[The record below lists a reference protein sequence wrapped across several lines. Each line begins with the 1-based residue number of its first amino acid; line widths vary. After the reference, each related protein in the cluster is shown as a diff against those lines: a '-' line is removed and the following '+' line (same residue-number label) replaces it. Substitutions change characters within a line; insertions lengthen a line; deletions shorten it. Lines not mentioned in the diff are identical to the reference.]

1 MNVRSI
7 VRLLLRGGPPPA
19 AALLLLGASAAAG
32 AQSVSTAASQQAN
45 AAPTQLQEV
54 IVTAEKRRQ
63 PLLEAPVSVT
73 VVSGQALEQRH
84 EVKLAD
90 YLAQIP
96 GISVQDNGYG
106 QVDFSIRGIGSSPNL
121 APTVGVEVDGVPIGS
136 SNAAGDAALKPDID
150 PNDMANIQVL
160 YGPQGTLYGDD
171 AMGGLIEYTT
181 VKPDLESFSGR
192 VEADTSTVQG
202 GGVGSAQRA
211 MVNLPIID
219 GTLGV
224 RITGFLRHDPGF
236 IDDVESGQKNVND
249 DAAKGGRVDMLW
261 QIASNASLRL
271 NALAQD
277 GDANGDAEEILNS
290 DYQSVN
296 GDLKSVGR
304 GGFNGFQSKYRF
316 YTGTLDIDLGWA
328 HLLSLSGYNTTE
340 YVANLDLTNVFGP
353 IFGTPPFVLYPLAQ
367 DDRTNKFSQEIRLT
381 SPSNQP
387 LEWIGGLYYTREQ
400 TTFAQTLTDID
411 TTTGQPFAG
420 FPTSVLSAPLMNPPT
435 AFHDYAGYVT
445 LTYHFSPKFDLEAG
459 GRYTSETTDV
469 PYTSATGL
477 IAGAPTPAS
486 SEKDD
491 ATTFLA
497 SARYHLSPDQ
507 MAYLRVASGFRP
519 GGSNGVLPGV
529 PPTYGPDKTVNYE
542 LGYKAAYLDRRLELE
557 TALFYID
564 WTNIQ
569 LEALNE
575 YDEGFTVNG
584 NKARSQ
590 GAQFEQPVPDRPW
603 LLGAAL
609 AHVHGCRDDRGG
621 AGQLR
626 GRGRRGAALCQ
637 QMERQLRSREAVP
650 DHTALAGLG
659 AGGLRLLR
667 RPLRPVQLHRA
678 AGAAAAA
685 SLHSA
690 LQHGRFPRRHQRWP
704 LFRQPVP
711 AQSQQRA
718 RHHQPAG
725 RGRGRQRR
733 PAGNDHHAAYHR
745 HLSDRELLICD
756 YR

>member
-7 VRLLLRGGPPPA
+7 VRLLLRGGSPPA
-19 AALLLLGASAAAG
+19 VALLLLGATAVAG
-32 AQSVSTAASQQAN
+32 AQSAQTAASQQAN
-45 AAPTQLQEV
+45 EAPMQLQEV

-73 VVSGQALEQRH
+73 VVSGQTLEQRH

-106 QVDFSIRGIGSSPNL
+106 QVDFSIRGIGSSPDL

-181 VKPDLESFSGR
+181 VKPDLEHFSGR

-219 GTLGV
+219 GTLGL

-249 DAAKGGRVDMLW
+249 DAAKGGRIDMLW

-277 GDANGDAEEILNS
+277 GNANGDAEEILNP

-296 GDLKSVGR
+296 GDLKSTGR
-304 GGFNGFQSKYRF
+304 GGFNGYQSKYRF
-316 YTGTLDIDLGWA
+316 YTATLDIDLGWA
-328 HLLSLSGYNTTE
+328 HLLSLSGYNTTY

-420 FPTSVLSAPLMNPPT
+420 FPTGVLSAPLVNPPT

-497 SARYHLSPDQ
+497 AARYHFSPDQ

-542 LGYKAAYLDRRLELE
+542 LGYKGAYLDRRLELE

-569 LEALNE
+569 LTALNE

-584 NKARSQ
+584 NRARSQ
-590 GAQFEQPVPDRPW
+590 GAQFSGQY
-603 LLGAAL
+603 LLGYGFSAQLSLTYTDAAMIGAGPPSSGAVAGAAL
-609 AHVHGCRDDRGG
+609 PYANKWSGTFSLEKRFPITPRWQGSAQLIYDFFGDRYGPFN
-621 AGQLR
+621 
-626 GRGRRGAALCQ
+626 
-637 QMERQLRSREAVP
+637 SIVP
-650 DHTALAGLG
+650 PAPQEPQVFIPHYNTVDLLAGISDGRYSVNLFLRNLTNARG
-659 AGGLRLLR
+659 INSLQAEGGGGNGDLQGTIITPRTI
-667 RPLRPVQLHRA
+667 
-678 AGAAAAA
+678 GI
-685 SLHSA
+685 SLTA
-690 LQHGRFPRRHQRWP
+690 NF
-704 LFRQPVP
+704 
-711 AQSQQRA
+711 
-718 RHHQPAG
+718 
-725 RGRGRQRR
+725 
-733 PAGNDHHAAYHR
+733 
-745 HLSDRELLICD
+745 
-756 YR
+756 

>member
-7 VRLLLRGGPPPA
+7 VRLLLRGGSPPA
-19 AALLLLGASAAAG
+19 VALLLLGASAVAG
-32 AQSVSTAASQQAN
+32 AQSAQTAASQQAN
-45 AAPTQLQEV
+45 EAPMQLQEV

-73 VVSGQALEQRH
+73 VVSGQTLEQRH

-181 VKPDLESFSGR
+181 VKPDLERFSGR

-219 GTLGV
+219 GTLGL

-249 DAAKGGRVDMLW
+249 DAAKGGRIDMLW

-277 GDANGDAEEILNS
+277 GNANGDAEEILNP

-296 GDLKSVGR
+296 GDLKSIGR
-304 GGFNGFQSKYRF
+304 GGFNGYQSKYRF
-316 YTGTLDIDLGWA
+316 YTATLDIDLGWA
-328 HLLSLSGYNTTE
+328 HLLSLSGYNTTY

-420 FPTSVLSAPLMNPPT
+420 FPTGVLSAPLVNPPT

-497 SARYHLSPDQ
+497 AARYHFSPDQ

-542 LGYKAAYLDRRLELE
+542 LGYKGAYLDRRLELE

-569 LEALNE
+569 LTALNE

-584 NKARSQ
+584 NRARSQ
-590 GAQFEQPVPDRPW
+590 GAQFSGQY
-603 LLGAAL
+603 LLGYGFSAQLSLTYTDAAMIGAGPPSSGAVAGAAL
-609 AHVHGCRDDRGG
+609 PYANKWSGTFSLEKRFPITPRWQGSAQVIYDFFGDRYGPFN
-621 AGQLR
+621 
-626 GRGRRGAALCQ
+626 
-637 QMERQLRSREAVP
+637 SIVP
-650 DHTALAGLG
+650 PAPQEPQVFIPHYNTVDFLAGISDGRYSVNLFLRNLTNARG
-659 AGGLRLLR
+659 INSLQAEGGGGNGDLQGTIITPRTIGL
-667 RPLRPVQLHRA
+667 
-678 AGAAAAA
+678 
-685 SLHSA
+685 SLTA
-690 LQHGRFPRRHQRWP
+690 NF
-704 LFRQPVP
+704 
-711 AQSQQRA
+711 
-718 RHHQPAG
+718 
-725 RGRGRQRR
+725 
-733 PAGNDHHAAYHR
+733 
-745 HLSDRELLICD
+745 
-756 YR
+756 

>member
-7 VRLLLRGGPPPA
+7 VRMLLRGGPAPA
-19 AALLLLGASAAAG
+19 AALLLLGASAVAG
-32 AQSVSTAASQQAN
+32 AATAAPADSPQGN
-45 AAPTQLQEV
+45 EAAPMQLQEV

-73 VVSGQALEQRH
+73 VVSGQTLDQRH

-181 VKPDLESFSGR
+181 VKPDLSHFSGR
-192 VEADTSTVQG
+192 VEADVSQVQG
-202 GGVGSAQRA
+202 GGVGDAQRA
-211 MVNLPIID
+211 MVNLPVID
-219 GTLGV
+219 GTLAL

-236 IDDVESGQKNVND
+236 IDDVESGQDNVND
-249 DAAKGGRVDMLW
+249 DSAKGGRVDVLW
-261 QIASNASLRL
+261 QIAGNASLRL

-277 GDANGDAEEILNS
+277 GTANGDAEEILNP

-296 GDLKSVGR
+296 GDLKSIGQA
-304 GGFNGFQSKYRF
+304 GFNGFQSKYRF
-316 YTGTLDIDLGWA
+316 YTATLDIDLGWA
-328 HLLSLSGYNTTE
+328 HLLSLSGYNTTDFD
-340 YVANLDLTNVFGP
+340 AKLDLTQVFGP
-353 IFGTPPFVLYPLAQ
+353 IFGTPPFVLYPLGQ
-367 DDRTNKFSQEIRLT
+367 TDGTNKFSQEIRLT

-400 TTFAQTLTDID
+400 TSFAQTLTAFD
-411 TTTGQPFAG
+411 TQTNGPFPG
-420 FPTSVLSAPLMNPPT
+420 FPTSVLSAPLLNPPT
-435 AFHDYAGYVT
+435 TFHDYAGYLT
-445 LTYHFSPKFDLEAG
+445 LTYHFSPKFDVEAG
-459 GRYTSETTDV
+459 GRYTTETTDV
-469 PYTSATGL
+469 PESSATGL

-497 SARYHLSPDQ
+497 SGRYHISADE

-529 PPTYGPDKTVNYE
+529 PPTYGPDKTINYE
-542 LGYKAAYLDRRLELE
+542 LGYKGAYLDKRLEIE

-564 WTNIQ
+564 WSNIQ

-575 YDEGFTVNG
+575 YSEGFTVNG
-584 NKARSQ
+584 NKAKSQ
-590 GAQFEQPVPDRPW
+590 GAQFSGQYLIGDGFSAQLSLTYTDAAMNGAGPASSGATA
-603 LLGAAL
+603 GAAL
-609 AHVHGCRDDRGG
+609 PYANRWSGNFSLEKRFPITPRWQGSAQVVYNYFGDRYGPFNSVTPP
-621 AGQLR
+621 APAEPQ
-626 GRGRRGAALCQ
+626 
-637 QMERQLRSREAVP
+637 VFIP
-650 DHTALAGLG
+650 DYSTVDFLAGITDGRYSVNLFLRNLSNARG
-659 AGGLRLLR
+659 ITSLQAEGGGGNGNLQATIITPRTIGL
-667 RPLRPVQLHRA
+667 
-678 AGAAAAA
+678 
-685 SLHSA
+685 SLTA
-690 LQHGRFPRRHQRWP
+690 NF
-704 LFRQPVP
+704 
-711 AQSQQRA
+711 
-718 RHHQPAG
+718 
-725 RGRGRQRR
+725 
-733 PAGNDHHAAYHR
+733 
-745 HLSDRELLICD
+745 
-756 YR
+756 

>member
-7 VRLLLRGGPPPA
+7 VRLLLRGGSPPA
-19 AALLLLGASAAAG
+19 AALLLLGAAAVAG
-32 AQSVSTAASQQAN
+32 AQSAPTAAPQPAN
-45 AAPTQLQEV
+45 EAPMQLQEV
-54 IVTAEKRRQ
+54 IVTAEKRRE

-73 VVSGQALEQRH
+73 VVTGQTLEQRH

-106 QVDFSIRGIGSSPNL
+106 QIDFSIRGIGSSPNL

-171 AMGGLIEYTT
+171 AMGGLVEYTT
-181 VKPDLESFSGR
+181 VKPDLEHFSGR
-192 VEADTSTVQG
+192 VEADASTVQG
-202 GGVGSAQRA
+202 GGAGSAQRA
-211 MVNLPIID
+211 MVDLPIVD
-219 GTLGV
+219 GTLGL

-277 GDANGDAEEILNS
+277 GNANGDATEILNP

-296 GDLKSVGR
+296 GDLKSIGR
-304 GGFNGFQSKYRF
+304 AGFNGFQSKYRF

-340 YVANLDLTNVFGP
+340 YVANLDLTDVFGP

-367 DDRTNKFSQEIRLT
+367 DDRTDKFSQEIRLT

-387 LEWIGGLYYTREQ
+387 LEWIAGLYYTREQ
-400 TTFAQTLTDID
+400 TSFAQTLTDID
-411 TTTGQPFAG
+411 TTTGQGFSG
-420 FPTSVLSAPLMNPPT
+420 FPTSVLSAPLVNPPT
-435 AFHDYAGYVT
+435 DFHDYAGYLT

-459 GRYTSETTDV
+459 GRYTTETTDV
-469 PYTSATGL
+469 PYSSATGL

-486 SEKDD
+486 SEKDN

-497 SARYHLSPDQ
+497 SARYHITADQ

-529 PPTYGPDKTVNYE
+529 PATYGPDKTVNYE
-542 LGYKAAYLDRRLELE
+542 IGYKGAYLDRRLELE

-590 GAQFEQPVPDRPW
+590 GAQFSGQY
-603 LLGAAL
+603 LLGYGLSAQLSLTYTDAAMIGAGPASSGAVAGAAL
-609 AHVHGCRDDRGG
+609 PYANKWGGSFGLEKRFPITPRWQGSAQVIYDFFGDRYGPFN
-621 AGQLR
+621 
-626 GRGRRGAALCQ
+626 
-637 QMERQLRSREAVP
+637 SIVP
-650 DHTALAGLG
+650 PAPEEPQVFIPHYNTVDFLAGIGDGRYALNLFLRNLTNARG
-659 AGGLRLLR
+659 ITSLQAEGGGGNGNLQGTIITPRTI
-667 RPLRPVQLHRA
+667 
-678 AGAAAAA
+678 GI
-685 SLHSA
+685 SLTA
-690 LQHGRFPRRHQRWP
+690 NF
-704 LFRQPVP
+704 
-711 AQSQQRA
+711 
-718 RHHQPAG
+718 
-725 RGRGRQRR
+725 
-733 PAGNDHHAAYHR
+733 
-745 HLSDRELLICD
+745 
-756 YR
+756 

>member
-7 VRLLLRGGPPPA
+7 VRLLLRGGSPPA

-32 AQSVSTAASQQAN
+32 AQSAQTAASQQAN
-45 AAPTQLQEV
+45 EAPTQLQEV
-54 IVTAEKRRQ
+54 VVTAEKRRE

-96 GISVQDNGYG
+96 GISVQDNGFG
-106 QVDFSIRGIGSSPNL
+106 QVDFSIRGIGSSPFL

-171 AMGGLIEYTT
+171 AMGGLVEFTT
-181 VKPDLESFSGR
+181 VKPDLERFSGR
-192 VEADTSTVQG
+192 VEADASTVEG

-211 MVNLPIID
+211 MINLPVID
-219 GTLGV
+219 GTLAL

-271 NALAQD
+271 NALTQD
-277 GDANGDAEEILNS
+277 GNANGDAEEILNS
-290 DYQSVN
+290 DHQSVN
-296 GDLKSVGR
+296 GDLKGIGR
-304 GGFNGFQSKYRF
+304 GGFNEFQTKYRL
-316 YTGTLDIDLGWA
+316 YTATLDIDLGWA
-328 HLLSLSGYNTTE
+328 HLLSLSGYNTTNF
-340 YVANLDLTNVFGP
+340 VADLDLTNVFGP
-353 IFGTPPFVLYPLAQ
+353 IFGTPPFVLFPLAQ
-367 DDRTNKFSQEIRLT
+367 EDRTDKFSQEIRLT

-387 LEWIGGLYYTREQ
+387 LEWIAGLYYTHEQ
-400 TTFAQTLTDID
+400 TTFAQTLTDVD
-411 TTTGQPFAG
+411 TMTGGPFPA
-420 FPTSVLSAPLMNPPT
+420 FPTPVLSAPLVNPPT
-435 AFHDYAGYVT
+435 TFHDYAGYLT
-445 LTYHFSPKFDLEAG
+445 LTYHFSPRFDLEAG

-469 PYTSATGL
+469 PYSSATGL

-486 SEKDD
+486 SEKDN

-497 SARYHLSPDQ
+497 SARYHITPDQ

-529 PPTYGPDKTVNYE
+529 PATYGPDKTVNYE
-542 LGYKAAYLDRRLELE
+542 LGYKGSYLDRRLELE

-569 LEALNE
+569 LLALNE
-575 YDEGFTVNG
+575 YSEGFTVNG

-590 GAQFEQPVPDRPW
+590 GAQFSGQYLIGYGLSAGLSLTYTDAAMIQAGPASSGAVA
-603 LLGAAL
+603 GAAL
-609 AHVHGCRDDRGG
+609 PYANKWSANFSLEERFPITPRWQGSAQVIYGFFGDRYGPFN
-621 AGQLR
+621 
-626 GRGRRGAALCQ
+626 
-637 QMERQLRSREAVP
+637 SVVP
-650 DHTALAGLG
+650 PAPQEPQIFIPHYSTVDLLAGISDGRYAVNLFLRNLTDTRG
-659 AGGLRLLR
+659 ITSLQAEGGGGNGDLEATIITPRT
-667 RPLRPVQLHRA
+667 V
-678 AGAAAAA
+678 GI
-685 SLHSA
+685 SLTA
-690 LQHGRFPRRHQRWP
+690 NF
-704 LFRQPVP
+704 
-711 AQSQQRA
+711 
-718 RHHQPAG
+718 
-725 RGRGRQRR
+725 
-733 PAGNDHHAAYHR
+733 
-745 HLSDRELLICD
+745 
-756 YR
+756 

>member
-7 VRLLLRGGPPPA
+7 VRLLLRGGSPAA
-19 AALLLLGASAAAG
+19 AALLLLGISGVAG
-32 AQSVSTAASQQAN
+32 AQSASTAASQTSDE
-45 AAPTQLQEV
+45 APMQLQEV

-73 VVSGQALEQRH
+73 VVSGQTLEQRH

-171 AMGGLIEYTT
+171 AMGGLVEYTT
-181 VKPDLESFSGR
+181 VKPDLSRFAGR
-192 VEADTSTVQG
+192 VEADASQVQG
-202 GGVGSAQRA
+202 GGVGDAQRA
-211 MVNLPIID
+211 MVNLPVID
-219 GTLGV
+219 GTLAV
-224 RITGFLRHDPGF
+224 RISGFLRHDPGF
-236 IDDVESGQKNVND
+236 IDDVESGQNNVND

-290 DYQSVN
+290 GYQSLN
-296 GDLKSVGR
+296 GDLKSIGR

-316 YTGTLDIDLGWA
+316 YTATLDIDLGWA

-340 YVANLDLTNVFGP
+340 YNADLDLTNVFGP
-353 IFGTPPFVLYPLAQ
+353 IFGTPPFVLFPLTQ
-367 DDRTNKFSQEIRLT
+367 GDRTNKFSQEIRLT

-387 LEWIGGLYYTREQ
+387 LEWIGGLYYTREN
-400 TTFAQTLTDID
+400 TSFAQTLTDID
-411 TTTGQPFAG
+411 TTTGQGFAG
-420 FPTSVLSAPLMNPPT
+420 FPTSILSAPLVNPPT
-435 AFHDYAGYVT
+435 AFHDYAGYLT

-469 PYTSATGL
+469 PYASATGL
-477 IAGAPTPAS
+477 IAGAPTPAA
-486 SEKDD
+486 SEKDT

-497 SARYHLSPDQ
+497 SGRYHISADQ

-529 PPTYGPDKTVNYE
+529 PATYGPDKTVNYE
-542 LGYKAAYLDRRLELE
+542 IGYKGAFLDRRLELE

-569 LEALNE
+569 LEALNQ
-575 YDEGFTVNG
+575 YSEGFTVNG
-584 NKARSQ
+584 NKAKSQ
-590 GAQFEQPVPDRPW
+590 GAQFSGQY
-603 LLGAAL
+603 LLGDGFSAQLSFTYTDAAMSQAGPASSGAPAGAAL
-609 AHVHGCRDDRGG
+609 PYANRWSGSFSLEKRIPITPRWQGSAQLIYTYFGDRSGPFNSVTPP
-621 AGQLR
+621 APAQP
-626 GRGRRGAALCQ
+626 Q
-637 QMERQLRSREAVP
+637 VFIP
-650 DHTALAGLG
+650 DYSTVDLLAGIGDGRYSVNLFLRNLANKRG
-659 AGGLRLLR
+659 ITSLQAEGGGGNGGLQATIITPRTIG
-667 RPLRPVQLHRA
+667 V
-678 AGAAAAA
+678 
-685 SLHSA
+685 SLTA
-690 LQHGRFPRRHQRWP
+690 NF
-704 LFRQPVP
+704 
-711 AQSQQRA
+711 
-718 RHHQPAG
+718 
-725 RGRGRQRR
+725 
-733 PAGNDHHAAYHR
+733 
-745 HLSDRELLICD
+745 
-756 YR
+756 

>member
-7 VRLLLRGGPPPA
+7 VRMLLRGESPPA
-19 AALLLLGASAAAG
+19 AALLLLGVSAVAG
-32 AQSVSTAASQQAN
+32 AQN
-45 AAPTQLQEV
+45 AATGGVQQTDQAPMQLQEV

-73 VVSGQALEQRH
+73 VVSGRTLDQRH

-90 YLAQIP
+90 YLAQVP
-96 GISVQDNGYG
+96 GVSVQDNGYG

-171 AMGGLIEYTT
+171 AMGGLVEYTT
-181 VKPDLESFSGR
+181 VKPDLDRFSGR
-192 VEADTSTVQG
+192 AEADVSQVQG
-202 GGVGSAQRA
+202 GGVGDAQRA
-211 MVNLPIID
+211 MVNLPVID
-219 GTLGV
+219 GTLAL

-236 IDDVESGQKNVND
+236 IDDVESGQRNVND
-249 DAAKGGRVDMLW
+249 DSAKGGRVDMLW
-261 QIASNASLRL
+261 RIASNASLRL

-277 GDANGDAEEILNS
+277 GNANGDAEEILNS
-290 DYQSVN
+290 SYQSVN

-304 GGFNGFQSKYRF
+304 AGFNGFQSKYRF

-328 HLLSLSGYNTTE
+328 HLLSLSGYNTTD

-367 DDRTNKFSQEIRLT
+367 DDRTSKFSQEIRLT

-387 LEWIGGLYYTREQ
+387 LEWIGGLYYTREN
-400 TTFAQTLTDID
+400 TGFAQTLTDID
-411 TTTGQPFAG
+411 TTTGQGFAA
-420 FPTSVLSAPLMNPPT
+420 FPTSVLSAPLVNPPT
-435 AFHDYAGYVT
+435 AFHDYAGYLT

-459 GRYTSETTDV
+459 GRYTTEKTDV
-469 PYTSATGL
+469 PYSSATGL

-486 SEKDD
+486 SEKDN

-497 SARYHLSPDQ
+497 AGRYHISRDQ

-529 PPTYGPDKTVNYE
+529 PATYGPDKTVNYE
-542 LGYKAAYLDRRLELE
+542 LGYKGAFLDHRLELE

-569 LEALNE
+569 LGALNQ

-590 GAQFEQPVPDRPW
+590 GAQFSGQY
-603 LLGAAL
+603 LLGYGLSAQLSLTYADAAMVQTGPPSSGAVAGAAL
-609 AHVHGCRDDRGG
+609 PYANKWSGSFSLQKRFPITPRWQGSAQVVYDFFGDRYGPFN
-621 AGQLR
+621 
-626 GRGRRGAALCQ
+626 
-637 QMERQLRSREAVP
+637 SIVP
-650 DHTALAGLG
+650 PAPQEPQVFIPHYSTVDFLAGVSDGRYSVNLFLRNLANERG
-659 AGGLRLLR
+659 ITSLQAEGGGGNGNLQATIITPRTIGVSL
-667 RPLRPVQLHRA
+667 
-678 AGAAAAA
+678 AA
-685 SLHSA
+685 S
-690 LQHGRFPRRHQRWP
+690 F
-704 LFRQPVP
+704 
-711 AQSQQRA
+711 
-718 RHHQPAG
+718 
-725 RGRGRQRR
+725 
-733 PAGNDHHAAYHR
+733 
-745 HLSDRELLICD
+745 
-756 YR
+756 

>member
-1 MNVRSI
+1 MNVRSN
-7 VRLLLRGGPPPA
+7 VRLLLRGGSPPA
-19 AALLLLGASAAAG
+19 AALLLLGVSATAGAQGAATTASAAAG
-32 AQSVSTAASQQAN
+32 EG
-45 AAPTQLQEV
+45 PTQLQEV
-54 IVTAEKRRQ
+54 VVTAEKRRQ

-73 VVSGQALEQRH
+73 VVSGQALAQRH

-106 QVDFSIRGIGSSPNL
+106 QIDFSIRGIGSSPNL

-171 AMGGLIEYTT
+171 AMGGLVEYTT
-181 VKPDLESFSGR
+181 VKPDLERFSGR
-192 VEADTSTVQG
+192 AEADTEKVSG

-219 GTLGV
+219 GTLAL

-236 IDDVESGQKNVND
+236 IDDVESGQDNVND
-249 DAAKGGRVDMLW
+249 ASSKGGRVDLLW

-277 GDANGDAEEILNS
+277 GDANGDATEILNS

-296 GDLKSVGR
+296 GDLKSIGR
-304 GGFNGFQSKYRF
+304 AGFNGFQSKYRF
-316 YTGTLDIDLGWA
+316 YTATLDIDLGWA

-340 YVANLDLTNVFGP
+340 YDANLDLTDVFGP

-367 DDRTNKFSQEIRLT
+367 ADRTNKFSQEIRLT

-400 TTFAQTLTDID
+400 TSFAQTLTDID
-411 TTTGQPFAG
+411 TTTGQGFAG
-420 FPTSVLSAPLMNPPT
+420 FPTSVLSAPLVNPPT
-435 AFHDYAGYVT
+435 DFHDYAGYLT
-445 LTYHFSPKFDLEAG
+445 LTYHFSPKFDLEGG
-459 GRYTSETTDV
+459 GRYTTETTDV

-477 IAGAPTPAS
+477 IAGSPTPAS
-486 SEKDD
+486 TEKDD

-497 SARYHLSPDQ
+497 AARYHITPDE
-507 MAYLRVASGFRP
+507 MAYVRVASGFRP

-529 PPTYGPDKTVNYE
+529 APTYGPDKTVNYE
-542 LGYKAAYLDRRLELE
+542 VGYKAAYLERRLELE

-569 LEALNE
+569 LGALNE

-584 NKARSQ
+584 NKAKSQ
-590 GAQFEQPVPDRPW
+590 GAQFNGQYLIGYGFSAQLSLTYTDAAMIGAGPPSSGAVA
-603 LLGAAL
+603 GAAL
-609 AHVHGCRDDRGG
+609 PYANKWSGSFSLEKRFPITPRWQGSAQVIYDYFGDRYGPFNSIVPP
-621 AGQLR
+621 AP
-626 GRGRRGAALCQ
+626 Q
-637 QMERQLRSREAVP
+637 QPQVFIP
-650 DHTALAGLG
+650 DYSTVDFLAGIDDGRYSVNLFLRNLTNKRG
-659 AGGLRLLR
+659 ITSLQAEGGGGGGNLQGTIITPRTIG
-667 RPLRPVQLHRA
+667 V
-678 AGAAAAA
+678 
-685 SLHSA
+685 SLTA
-690 LQHGRFPRRHQRWP
+690 NF
-704 LFRQPVP
+704 
-711 AQSQQRA
+711 
-718 RHHQPAG
+718 
-725 RGRGRQRR
+725 
-733 PAGNDHHAAYHR
+733 
-745 HLSDRELLICD
+745 
-756 YR
+756 